1 MYKLTILGPVK
12 WRFESRAMIETR
24 SFGHHRCSVKRKT
37 SKKDSVFWQ
46 RQSPAKSHF
55 LVLQSLF
62 PPILHKTI
70 HPSSHVML
78 LRRSESLGR
87 CVNTYRVMVRFFSIL
102 LLSFL
107 YVTISSSCRLRSH
120 SLFPQD
126 RPLWLSP
133 I

>member
-1 MYKLTILGPVK
+1 MYKLMILGPVK

-62 PPILHKTI
+62 PPILHKTV

-78 LRRSESLGR
+78 LRYMSPSHRLVALAHTPCSHRIGLYGCR
-87 CVNTYRVMVRFFSIL
+87 PFSKA
-102 LLSFL
+102 
-107 YVTISSSCRLRSH
+107 TSSSSTPNLP
-120 SLFPQD
+120 FPMV
-126 RPLWLSP
+126 LSCLVVD
-133 I
+133 